1 VPETVLLKL
10 TADVAVVL
18 QTVCVAGN
26 TFIDGVGDT
35 FTVNDCTAP
44 VQPAAV
50 GVTDITAVAVTV
62 PVLVAVKAAI
72 VEPEPDAANPIDG
85 LELVQV

>member
-1 VPETVLLKL
+1 MPETVLLKL
-10 TADVAVVL
+10 TGDVAVVL
-18 QTVCVAGN
+18 QTVCVVGN

-44 VQPAAV
+44 GQLAAV
-50 GVTDITAVAVTV
+50 GVTAITAVAVNV
-62 PVLVAVKAAI
+62 PVLMAVNADML
-72 VEPEPDAANPIDG
+72 PEPDAANPIDV

>member
-1 VPETVLLKL
+1 M

-26 TFIDGVGDT
+26 TFIEGVGNT
-35 FTVNDCTAP
+35 LTVNDITEP
-44 VQPAAV
+44 GQPAAV
-50 GVTDITAVAVTV
+50 GVTEITAVAVTV
-62 PVLVAVKAAI
+62 PVLIAVNA
-72 VEPEPDAANPIDG
+72 VMLPEPDAPRPIDG